1 MEQNEEEIN
10 ENWYLEKV
18 KELKDQFDEMKEET
32 NQKILDLI
40 TDKGILATKILDLQ
54 RRNIVLVR
62 IKNSYIDENFKL
74 RNIILKISAKYW
86 NADTVSL

>member
-86 NADTVSL
+86 NADTASL

>member
-86 NADTVSL
+86 NANTASL

>member
-1 MEQNEEEIN
+1 
-10 ENWYLEKV
+10 LEKV

-86 NADTVSL
+86 NANTASL